1 MPMLVVQLLI
11 NGIQS
16 GALYALI
23 AVGFSLIFG
32 CTRIFHFAHGA
43 TFTIAAYIFYY
54 LYSMAQFHWALAVL
68 ASTIGA
74 IIFGVVLDKWIY
86 APIQR
91 HEGSFFTVF
100 VASLGIG
107 IIVQNLIGMIFGR
120 GFVSVA
126 TPLSESIELMPG
138 LFVAPLSGL
147 AVICML
153 VFFFAL
159 QVFLNRTHIGIA
171 MRALSENPA
180 LVRIYGLNPRHLSTM
195 VFAIGSVLV
204 VPAAIL
210 TGASSGLNP
219 AIAHHVM
226 LISLAATIVGG
237 VGSMKGAALAG
248 MLLGITENF
257 ALIYLGPQ
265 WSEAVT
271 FVMLFLFILLRPSGF
286 FGRAI
291 AT

>member
-1 MPMLVVQLLI
+1 MLLFQLLI
-11 NGIQS
+11 NGVQV

-32 CTRIFHFAHGA
+32 STKIFHFAHGA

-54 LYSMAQFHWALAVL
+54 LYSILQLHWVVSVVVATAAVVV
-68 ASTIGA
+68 
-74 IIFGVVLDKWIY
+74 FGVSLDRWVY

-120 GFVSVA
+120 GFVSV
-126 TPLSESIELMPG
+126 TSPLSRSVEILPN
-138 LFVAPLSGL
+138 LYVAPLSGIAIL
-147 AVICML
+147 CAF

-159 QVFLNRTHIGIA
+159 QAFLMRTHVG
-171 MRALSENPA
+171 MGLRALSENPD
-180 LVRIYGLNPRHLSTM
+180 LVRVYGLSPRRLSM
-195 VFAIGSVLV
+195 VVFALGSLLV
-204 VPAAIL
+204 VPAAVL
-210 TGASSGLNP
+210 SASSSGLNP
-219 AIAHHVM
+219 AIGHHVM

-237 VGSMKGAALAG
+237 VGSLRGAAYAG
-248 MLLGITENF
+248 LLLGVTENL
-257 ALIYLGPQ
+257 ALMYLEPQ

-271 FVMLFLFILLRPSGF
+271 FVVLFLFILFRPSGF

-291 AT
+291 AS